1 VILTSLLCLAACVTF
16 AAVAP
21 AAGRRL
27 PPAAATRLLAA
38 GCVLASACAGFVL
51 AVAASLAVAQIGDV
65 AELGHW
71 SPAGLRANNPV
82 PTLASVAAGLLVAGL
97 AVAGVLVAVRRGRA
111 LLGVHR
117 ACQHACHHVGR
128 PGRVAVL
135 DSPVPDAF
143 TTPGLTGRIVVTTGL
158 LRALD
163 SGQRRALLAHERSH
177 LAHRHVWWR
186 LAADLAAA
194 ANPLL
199 RPTATAVA
207 HATERWADEDAAA
220 AVGSRRL
227 VATAIAAAAVARR
240 RHGPVDAAAPAPA
253 AVGGHVVRRVS
264 ALLAPPPTRRPVLTT
279 LVAALLL
286 GVLLSAWAVEESGDT
301 IFDRAE
307 VTTAVA
313 SPAQH

>member
-1 VILTSLLCLAACVTF
+1 VILTSLLCLAACVAF

-38 GCVLASACAGFVL
+38 GCVLAAGCAGFVL
-51 AVAASLAVAQIGDV
+51 AVAASLTVAQIDDV

-71 SPAGLRANNPV
+71 SPAVLRAANPV
-82 PTLASVAAGLLVAGL
+82 PTLASVAAGLLVAAL
-97 AVAGVLVAVRRGRA
+97 AAAGVLVAVRRGRA
-111 LLGVHR
+111 LLGVHL
-117 ACQHACHHVGR
+117 ACHQLGAAGR
-128 PGRVAVL
+128 LTVL

-163 SGQRRALLAHERSH
+163 GGQRRALIAHERSH
-177 LAHRHVWWR
+177 LVHRHVWWR

-240 RHGPVDAAAPAPA
+240 RHGPADAVPAPTPT
-253 AVGGHVVRRVS
+253 AVGGHVVRRVN
-264 ALLAPPPTRRPVLTT
+264 ALLAPPPARRPVLT
-279 LVAALLL
+279 LLL
-286 GVLLSAWAVEESGDT
+286 AVLLLCVLASAWAVEESGDT
-301 IFDRAE
+301 IFDHAE
-307 VTTAVA
+307 ATAVVVA
-313 SPAQH
+313 PAQR